1 MLFNLVINVVLIQ
14 EEFENTKGAIGI
26 RKLKKNRQHNGQNKK
41 YKRTIND
48 LQNIHIHIKL
58 KIE

>member
-1 MLFNLVINVVLIQ
+1 MTLFRPKVRDSIMTDNK
-14 EEFENTKGAIGI
+14 NTKGAIGI

-48 LQNIHIHIKL
+48 LQNR
-58 KIE
+58 E